1 MPLLIIPNPFID
13 VQKIKNNVSRKKQ
26 KYQKIQKN
34 IKIRDI
40 YWISNE
46 KNMFLKY
53 CGIMKYLCFC
63 LAVLYVQ
70 RLLSLMI
77 PKDVLYNFV

>member
-1 MPLLIIPNPFID
+1 M
-13 VQKIKNNVSRKKQ
+13 KK
-26 KYQKIQKN
+26 
-34 IKIRDI
+34 
-40 YWISNE
+40 
-46 KNMFLKY
+46 MFLKY